1 MCARDTI
8 LRMVDPDAILAAA
21 LEQIDGATDLATLE
35 DVRIA
40 TVGRSAPLPLVLR
53 AVGELPPEQRGEAG
67 KRLNQVRQ
75 QLEARLTERQSEL
88 ERLALEDTLA
98 HDRVDVTLPGR
109 AMAHGGLHVLTQ
121 TRREIEQIFLDMGY
135 AIAEGPEVETEFN
148 NFTALNIPD
157 DHPAKA
163 DSDTLWVSDGI
174 LLRTHTSPVQVRV
187 MQSQQPPVAVIC
199 PGRVYRR
206 DTQDATHSPIFHQVE
221 GLLIDE
227 GITLADLKGT
237 LDHVTKRLFG
247 ADRQI
252 RLRSGYFPFTE
263 PSVELDVSWGDGWME
278 ILGAGMVD
286 PNVLEQVG
294 YDSTKVT
301 GFAFGM
307 GIERIAMLR
316 HGIPDIRMLFDN
328 DMRFLS
334 QFPA

>member
-1 MCARDTI
+1 
-8 LRMVDPDAILAAA
+8 MVDPDAILAAA
-21 LEQIDGATDLATLE
+21 LQQIDAATDLATLE

-40 TVGRSAPLPLVLR
+40 TVGRSAPLPLALR
-53 AVGELPPEQRGEAG
+53 AVGELPPEERGEAG

-98 HDRVDVTLPGR
+98 NDRVDVTLPGR
-109 AMAHGGLHVLTQ
+109 AMPHGGLHVLTQ

-163 DSDTLWVSDGI
+163 DSDTLWVSDGV

-187 MQSQQPPVAVIC
+187 MQGQQPPVAVIC

-247 ADRQI
+247 EDRQI

-316 HGIPDIRMLFDN
+316 YGIPDIRMLFDN
-328 DMRFLS
+328 DVRFLS

>member
-40 TVGRSAPLPLVLR
+40 TVGRSAPLPLALR

-98 HDRVDVTLPGR
+98 NDRIDVTLPGR

-163 DSDTLWVSDGI
+163 DSDTLWVSDGV

-328 DMRFLS
+328 DVRFLS

>member
-1 MCARDTI
+1 
-8 LRMVDPDAILAAA
+8 MVDPDAILTAA

-40 TVGRSAPLPLVLR
+40 TVGRSAPLPLALR

-75 QLEARLTERQSEL
+75 QLEARLMERQSEL

-98 HDRVDVTLPGR
+98 NDRVDVTLPGR
-109 AMAHGGLHVLTQ
+109 AMPHGGLHVLTQ

-163 DSDTLWVSDGI
+163 DSDTLWVSDGV

-227 GITLADLKGT
+227 GITLAHLKGT
-237 LDHVTKRLFG
+237 LDHLTKRLFG
-247 ADRQI
+247 ADREI
-252 RLRSGYFPFTE
+252 RLRSGFFPFTE

-316 HGIPDIRMLFDN
+316 YGIPDIRMLFDN
-328 DMRFLS
+328 DVRFLS

>member
-40 TVGRSAPLPLVLR
+40 TVGRSAPLPLALR
-53 AVGELPPEQRGEAG
+53 AVGELPPEERGEAG

-109 AMAHGGLHVLTQ
+109 AMPHGGLHVLTQ

-163 DSDTLWVSDGI
+163 DSDTLWVSDGV

-237 LDHVTKRLFG
+237 LDHVTKSLFG

-252 RLRSGYFPFTE
+252 RLRSGFFPFTE

-328 DMRFLS
+328 DVRFLS

>member
-1 MCARDTI
+1 MLDAETLLADA
-8 LRMVDPDAILAAA
+8 LAQVDAAADAAA
-21 LEQIDGATDLATLE
+21 LEE
-35 DVRIA
+35 VRIA
-40 TVGRSAPLPLVLR
+40 TVGRNAPLPLALR
-53 AVGELPPEQRGEAG
+53 DVGSLPPEERGEAG
-67 KRLNQVRQ
+67 KRLNLARQ
-75 QLEARLTERQSEL
+75 TIEARLAEREAEL
-88 ERLALEDTLA
+88 ERTAIADRLA
-98 HDRVDVTLPGR
+98 HDRVDPTLPGR
-109 AMAHGGLHVLTQ
+109 ATPQGGLHVLTQ

-163 DSDTLWVSDGI
+163 DSDTLWVSDGV

-187 MQSQQPPVAVIC
+187 MQAQEPPVAIIC

-227 GITLADLKGT
+227 GVTLAHLKGT
-237 LDHVTKRLFG
+237 LEHLTKRLFG
-247 ADRQI
+247 ADREI
-252 RLRSGYFPFTE
+252 RLRSGFFPFTE
-263 PSVELDVSWGDGWME
+263 PSIEVDVSWGDGWME

-286 PNVLEQVG
+286 PNVLAHVG
-294 YDSTKVT
+294 YDPERWT
-301 GFAFGM
+301 GFAFGV
-307 GIERIAMLR
+307 GIERVAMLR

-328 DMRFLS
+328 DVRFLE

>member
-1 MCARDTI
+1 
-8 LRMVDPDAILAAA
+8 MVDPDAILAAA

-40 TVGRSAPLPLVLR
+40 TVGRSAPLPLALR

-163 DSDTLWVSDGI
+163 DSDTLWVSDGV

-247 ADRQI
+247 EDRQI

-328 DMRFLS
+328 DVRFLS

>member
-1 MCARDTI
+1 
-8 LRMVDPDAILAAA
+8 MVDPDTLLAEALAQVDAA
-21 LEQIDGATDLATLE
+21 SDLSALE

-40 TVGRSAPLPLVLR
+40 TVGRNAPLPLALR
-53 AVGELPPEQRGEAG
+53 DVGTLPPEERGEAG
-67 KRLNQVRQ
+67 KRLNIARQ
-75 QLEARLTERQSEL
+75 QIEARLTERQALL
-88 ERLALEDTLA
+88 ESSALADTLA
-98 HDRVDVTLPGR
+98 NDRIDVTLPGR
-109 AMAHGGLHVLTQ
+109 AMPHGGLHVLTQ

-163 DSDTLWVSDGI
+163 DSDTLWVSDGV

-187 MQSQQPPVAVIC
+187 MDAQDPPGAVIC

-221 GLLIDE
+221 GLVIDE
-227 GITLADLKGT
+227 GITLAHLKGT
-237 LDHVTKRLFG
+237 LEHVTKRLFG
-247 ADRQI
+247 EDRKI
-252 RLRSGYFPFTE
+252 RIRSGFFPFTE
-263 PSVELDVSWGDGWME
+263 PSIEVDVSWGDGWME

-286 PNVLEQVG
+286 PNVLEHVG

-316 HGIPDIRMLFDN
+316 HGIPDIRMLYEN
-328 DMRFLS
+328 DARFLRQLS
-334 QFPA
+334 I

>member
-1 MCARDTI
+1 
-8 LRMVDPDAILAAA
+8 MVDPDAILTAA
-21 LEQIDGATDLATLE
+21 LEQIDGAADLVTLE

-40 TVGRSAPLPLVLR
+40 TVGRSAPLPLALR

-98 HDRVDVTLPGR
+98 NDRIDVTLPGR

-163 DSDTLWVSDGI
+163 DSDTLWVSDGV

-187 MQSQQPPVAVIC
+187 MQGQQPPVAVIC

-328 DMRFLS
+328 DVRFLS

>member
-1 MCARDTI
+1 
-8 LRMVDPDAILAAA
+8 MVDPDAILAAA
-21 LEQIDGATDLATLE
+21 LQEIDGATDLTTLE

-40 TVGRSAPLPLVLR
+40 TVGRSAPLPLALR
-53 AVGELPPEQRGEAG
+53 AVGELPPEERGEAG

-98 HDRVDVTLPGR
+98 NDRVDVTLPGR
-109 AMAHGGLHVLTQ
+109 AMPHGGLHVLTQ

-163 DSDTLWVSDGI
+163 DSDTLWVSDGV

-187 MQSQQPPVAVIC
+187 MQGQQPPVAVIC

-247 ADRQI
+247 ANREI

-328 DMRFLS
+328 DVRFLS

>member
-1 MCARDTI
+1 
-8 LRMVDPDAILAAA
+8 MVDINALLADSLAQIDAAA
-21 LEQIDGATDLATLE
+21 DLLTLE

-40 TVGRSAPLPLVLR
+40 TVGRNAPLPLALR
-53 AVGELPPEQRGEAG
+53 DVGTLPPEERGEAG
-67 KRLNQVRQ
+67 KRLNIARQ
-75 QLEARLTERQSEL
+75 QIEARLTERQALL
-88 ERLALEDTLA
+88 ESSALADTLA
-98 HDRVDVTLPGR
+98 NDRIDVTLPGR
-109 AMAHGGLHVLTQ
+109 AMSHGGLHVLTQ

-163 DSDTLWVSDGI
+163 DSDTLWVSDGV

-187 MQSQQPPVAVIC
+187 MGAQDPPVAVIC

-221 GLLIDE
+221 GLVIDE
-227 GITLADLKGT
+227 GITLAHLKGT
-237 LDHVTKRLFG
+237 LEHVTKRLFG
-247 ADRQI
+247 EDRKI
-252 RLRSGYFPFTE
+252 RLRSGFFPFTE
-263 PSVELDVSWGDGWME
+263 PSIEVDVSWGDGWME

-286 PNVLEQVG
+286 PNVLEHVG

-316 HGIPDIRMLFDN
+316 HGIPDIRMLYDN
-328 DMRFLS
+328 DVRFLA
-334 QFPA
+334 QMPA

>member
-1 MCARDTI
+1 
-8 LRMVDPDAILAAA
+8 MVDPDAILAAA

-40 TVGRSAPLPLVLR
+40 TVGRSAPLPLALR
-53 AVGELPPEQRGEAG
+53 AVGELSPEQRGEAG

-75 QLEARLTERQSEL
+75 QLEARLMERQFELERQS
-88 ERLALEDTLA
+88 LEDTLA

-109 AMAHGGLHVLTQ
+109 AMPHGGLHVLTQ

-163 DSDTLWVSDGI
+163 DSDTLWVSDGV

-328 DMRFLS
+328 DVRFLS

>member
-40 TVGRSAPLPLVLR
+40 TVGRSAPLPLALR

-98 HDRVDVTLPGR
+98 NDRIDVTLPGR

-163 DSDTLWVSDGI
+163 DSDTLWVSDGV

-237 LDHVTKRLFG
+237 LDHVTKSLFG

-252 RLRSGYFPFTE
+252 RLRSGFFPFTE

-328 DMRFLS
+328 DVRFLS

>member
-1 MCARDTI
+1 MI
-8 LRMVDPDAILAAA
+8 DPDAILAAA
-21 LEQIDGATDLATLE
+21 LEQIHGATDLATLE

-40 TVGRSAPLPLVLR
+40 TVGRSAPLPLALR

-88 ERLALEDTLA
+88 ERLALENTLA

-109 AMAHGGLHVLTQ
+109 AMPHGGLHVLTQ

-163 DSDTLWVSDGI
+163 DSDTLWVSDGV

-328 DMRFLS
+328 DVRFLS

>member
-1 MCARDTI
+1 
-8 LRMVDPDAILAAA
+8 MVDPDAILAAA
-21 LEQIDGATDLATLE
+21 LEQIDGAADLVTLE

-40 TVGRSAPLPLVLR
+40 TVGRSAPLPLALR

-88 ERLALEDTLA
+88 ERLALENTLA
-98 HDRVDVTLPGR
+98 NDRVDVTLPGR

-163 DSDTLWVSDGI
+163 DSDTLWVSDGV

-187 MQSQQPPVAVIC
+187 MQGQQPPVAVIC

-252 RLRSGYFPFTE
+252 RLRSGFFPFTE

-328 DMRFLS
+328 DVRFLS

>member
-1 MCARDTI
+1 
-8 LRMVDPDAILAAA
+8 MVDPDAILAAA
-21 LEQIDGATDLATLE
+21 LEQIDGAADLVTLE

-40 TVGRSAPLPLVLR
+40 TVGRSAPLPLALR

-98 HDRVDVTLPGR
+98 NDRIDVTLPGR
-109 AMAHGGLHVLTQ
+109 AMPHGGLHVLTQ

-163 DSDTLWVSDGI
+163 DSDTLWVSDGV

-187 MQSQQPPVAVIC
+187 MQGQQPPVAVIC

-328 DMRFLS
+328 DVRFLS

>member
-8 LRMVDPDAILAAA
+8 LRMVDPDAILSAA
-21 LEQIDGATDLATLE
+21 LQQIDGATDLATLE

-40 TVGRSAPLPLVLR
+40 TVGRSAPLPLALR

-88 ERLALEDTLA
+88 ERLVLEDTLA
-98 HDRVDVTLPGR
+98 NDRVDVTLPGR
-109 AMAHGGLHVLTQ
+109 AMPYGGLHVLTQ

-163 DSDTLWVSDGI
+163 DSDTLWVSDGV

-206 DTQDATHSPIFHQVE
+206 DTQDATHSPVFHQVE

-237 LDHVTKRLFG
+237 LDHVTKSLFG

-252 RLRSGYFPFTE
+252 RLRSGFFPFTE

>member
-1 MCARDTI
+1 
-8 LRMVDPDAILAAA
+8 MVDPDAILAAA
-21 LEQIDGATDLATLE
+21 LQQIDGATDLATLE

-40 TVGRSAPLPLVLR
+40 TVGRSAPLPLALR

-75 QLEARLTERQSEL
+75 QLEARLMERQSEL

-98 HDRVDVTLPGR
+98 NDRVDVTLPGR
-109 AMAHGGLHVLTQ
+109 AMPHGGLHVLTQ

-163 DSDTLWVSDGI
+163 DSDTLWVSDGV

-247 ADRQI
+247 EDRQI

-328 DMRFLS
+328 DVRFLS

>member
-1 MCARDTI
+1 
-8 LRMVDPDAILAAA
+8 MVDPDAILSAA
-21 LEQIDGATDLATLE
+21 LQQIDGAADLATLE

-40 TVGRSAPLPLVLR
+40 TVGRSAPLPLALR

-75 QLEARLTERQSEL
+75 QLEARLMERQSEL

-98 HDRVDVTLPGR
+98 NDRVDVTLPGR

-163 DSDTLWVSDGI
+163 DSDTLWVSDGV

-247 ADRQI
+247 EDRQI

-328 DMRFLS
+328 DVRFLS

>member
-1 MCARDTI
+1 
-8 LRMVDPDAILAAA
+8 MVDPDAILAAA
-21 LEQIDGATDLATLE
+21 LEQIDGAADLVTLE

-40 TVGRSAPLPLVLR
+40 TVGRSAPLPLALR

-88 ERLALEDTLA
+88 ERLALENTLA
-98 HDRVDVTLPGR
+98 NDRVDVTLPGR
-109 AMAHGGLHVLTQ
+109 ATAHGGLHVLTQ

-163 DSDTLWVSDGI
+163 DSDTLWVSDGV

-206 DTQDATHSPIFHQVE
+206 DSQDATHSPIFHQVE

-252 RLRSGYFPFTE
+252 RLRSGFFPFTE

-328 DMRFLS
+328 DVRFLS

>member
-1 MCARDTI
+1 
-8 LRMVDPDAILAAA
+8 MVDPDAILAAA

-40 TVGRSAPLPLVLR
+40 TVGRSAPLPLALR
-53 AVGELPPEQRGEAG
+53 VVGELPPEQRGEAG

-75 QLEARLTERQSEL
+75 QLEARLMERQFEL

-98 HDRVDVTLPGR
+98 NDRVDVTLPGR

-163 DSDTLWVSDGI
+163 DSDTLWVSDGV

-328 DMRFLS
+328 DVRFLS

>member
-1 MCARDTI
+1 
-8 LRMVDPDAILAAA
+8 MVDPDAILAAA

-40 TVGRSAPLPLVLR
+40 TVGRSAPLPLALR
-53 AVGELPPEQRGEAG
+53 AVGELPPEARGEAG

-98 HDRVDVTLPGR
+98 NDRVDVTLPGR
-109 AMAHGGLHVLTQ
+109 ATAHGGLHVLTQ

-163 DSDTLWVSDGI
+163 DSDTLWVSDGV

-328 DMRFLS
+328 DVRFLS

>member
-1 MCARDTI
+1 
-8 LRMVDPDAILAAA
+8 MVDPDAILAAA
-21 LEQIDGATDLATLE
+21 LEQIDGAADLVTLE

-40 TVGRSAPLPLVLR
+40 TVGRSAPLPLALR

-88 ERLALEDTLA
+88 ERLALENTLA
-98 HDRVDVTLPGR
+98 NDRVDVTLPGR
-109 AMAHGGLHVLTQ
+109 AMPHGGLHVLTQ

-163 DSDTLWVSDGI
+163 DSDTLWVSDGV

-252 RLRSGYFPFTE
+252 RLRSGFFPFTE

-328 DMRFLS
+328 DIRFLS

>member
-40 TVGRSAPLPLVLR
+40 TVGRSAPLPLALR

-98 HDRVDVTLPGR
+98 NDRIDVTLPGR

-163 DSDTLWVSDGI
+163 DSDTLWVSDGV

-187 MQSQQPPVAVIC
+187 MQGQQPPVAVIC

-237 LDHVTKRLFG
+237 LDHVTKSLFG
-247 ADRQI
+247 ADRQT

-328 DMRFLS
+328 DVRFLS

>member
-1 MCARDTI
+1 
-8 LRMVDPDAILAAA
+8 MVDPDAILAAA
-21 LEQIDGATDLATLE
+21 LDQIDGATNLVTLE

-40 TVGRSAPLPLVLR
+40 TVGRSAPLPLALR

-67 KRLNQVRQ
+67 KSLNQVRQ

-88 ERLALEDTLA
+88 ERLALENTLA

-163 DSDTLWVSDGI
+163 DSDTLWVSDGV

-187 MQSQQPPVAVIC
+187 MQGQQPPVAVIC

-328 DMRFLS
+328 DVRFLS